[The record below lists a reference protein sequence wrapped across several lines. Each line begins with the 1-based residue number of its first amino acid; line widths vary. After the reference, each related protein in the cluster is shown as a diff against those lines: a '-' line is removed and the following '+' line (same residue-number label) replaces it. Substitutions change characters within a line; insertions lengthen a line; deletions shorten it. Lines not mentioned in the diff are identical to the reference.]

1 MVPAGIPTSG
11 PNFVDPERVDV
22 STFVSKPLYESML
35 ARGFDPGAT
44 YDTTDEEAE
53 SRPGSAVVQDA
64 SRLSDASLLAEMRS
78 RGMVFPAPSPVVPDP
93 TLREVPISAV
103 KTKFPEP
110 MLYYGDPDMLDAHF
124 LQVRTYL
131 RANRVDLSG
140 DVAVDMASMFL
151 RGKALDWLVSRT
163 QLAAKGQAV
172 ELATFHAYMQA
183 LQEAVRPVELT
194 DTYFEPFLVM
204 RQGKRSM
211 REYVAHFNACRAKA
225 PDCMSDAMLM
235 FVFKRGCRD
244 DLRRAITVQRP
255 QTLEE
260 VFTLAVAVSDLHA
273 SVPPQGG
280 GQKGFP
286 SGGSQT
292 KPTPSPPAKEANKP
306 TCPHCGKPGHNV
318 DACWVLHP
326 EMRKVKH
333 KTAA

>member
-1 MVPAGIPTSG
+1 
-11 PNFVDPERVDV
+11 
-22 STFVSKPLYESML
+22 
-35 ARGFDPGAT
+35 
-44 YDTTDEEAE
+44 
-53 SRPGSAVVQDA
+53 
-64 SRLSDASLLAEMRS
+64 
-78 RGMVFPAPSPVVPDP
+78 
-93 TLREVPISAV
+93 
-103 KTKFPEP
+103 
-110 MLYYGDPDMLDAHF
+110 
-124 LQVRTYL
+124 
-131 RANRVDLSG
+131 
-140 DVAVDMASMFL
+140 
-151 RGKALDWLVSRT
+151 
-163 QLAAKGQAV
+163 
-172 ELATFHAYMQA
+172 
-183 LQEAVRPVELT
+183 
-194 DTYFEPFLVM
+194 
-204 RQGKRSM
+204 M

-326 EMRKVKH
+326 EMRKVKNN
-333 KTAA
+333 TAA